1 MGYYPAMIDLTDR
14 LCLVVGGGEVG
25 RRKIEALIR
34 AGARVRVVDAAPD
47 EALTALA
54 ARPGIEV
61 VDHEFQP
68 EHLEGVVLV
77 VAATDDARI
86 NQAVSRAAMARGVP
100 INVVD
105 VPELCTFIVPAAL
118 RRGDL
123 TIAVST
129 AGASP
134 ALAARIRRELEER
147 FGPEWGVALSIL
159 RRVRQKIL
167 ARGQGAAENKVLFQR
182 LADSALVELVA
193 ARDTAAVD
201 RVLTDVL
208 GPGFK
213 LADLGLD
220 LEPEEEA

>member
-1 MGYYPAMIDLTDR
+1 MSYYPAMIDLTDR

-25 RRKIEALIR
+25 RRKTLALVR

-47 EALTALA
+47 AALTALA
-54 ARPGIEV
+54 ARPGIDV
-61 VDHEFQP
+61 VNRGFQP
-68 EHLEGVVLV
+68 EDLEGVALV
-77 VAATDDARI
+77 VAATDDAGA
-86 NQAVSRAAMARGVP
+86 NEAVSSAAMARGVP
-100 INVVD
+100 VNVVD
-105 VPELCTFIVPAAL
+105 VPELCTFIVPASL

-134 ALAARIRRELEER
+134 ALAARIRRDLEDR
-147 FGPEWGVALSIL
+147 FGPEWGVALSIM
-159 RRVRQKIL
+159 RWVRPKIL
-167 ARGQGAAENKVLFQR
+167 ARGRGAAENKVLFQR
-182 LADSALVELVA
+182 LADSNLVELVA

-201 RVLTDVL
+201 DLLTDVL